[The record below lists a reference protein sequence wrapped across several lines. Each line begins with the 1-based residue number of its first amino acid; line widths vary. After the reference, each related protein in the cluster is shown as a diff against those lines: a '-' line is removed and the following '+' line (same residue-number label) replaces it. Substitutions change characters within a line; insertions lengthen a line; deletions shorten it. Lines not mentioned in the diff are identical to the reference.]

1 MGSGA
6 SKDSSNGASGSAAS
20 SPPNSSAL
28 KIESTLLKKEISRQE
43 SSRTQTKA
51 AQERVKKARDMVG
64 NNDRESDEFHNAC
77 MVVFQNADINGD
89 GMLDRS
95 EFWNVLHSKSL
106 NLNLS
111 NEEKA
116 EFLRMAGVDQ
126 DGRISYKDFVP
137 IVKRLL
143 QRVYQK
149 KSVDWNDWC
158 WVRVLKGWWRAGE
171 KEKDWC
177 IYDLAGAS
185 ALF

>member
-6 SKDSSNGASGSAAS
+6 SKESQGGSAPASTSATTKTPVATSNNAATATTSTSAGSNPAS
-20 SPPNSSAL
+20 SSLSPKGNEQPA
-28 KIESTLLKKEISRQE
+28 RRQQE
-43 SSRTQTKA
+43 SVKATSKA
-51 AQERVKKARDMVG
+51 AQERVKKARDIVG
-64 NNDRESDEFHNAC
+64 GNDKESDEFHNAC

-89 GMLDRS
+89 GMLDRG

-111 NEEKA
+111 DEEKA

-126 DGRISYKDFVP
+126 DGRISYKEFVP

-149 KSVDWNDWC
+149 KNVDWNDWC
-158 WVRVLKGWWRAGE
+158 WV
-171 KEKDWC
+171 
-177 IYDLAGAS
+177 S
-185 ALF
+185 S